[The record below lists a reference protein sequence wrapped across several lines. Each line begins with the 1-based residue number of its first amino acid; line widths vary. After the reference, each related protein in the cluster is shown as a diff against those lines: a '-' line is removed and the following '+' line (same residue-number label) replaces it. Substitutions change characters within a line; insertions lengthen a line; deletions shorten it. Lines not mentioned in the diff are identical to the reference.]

1 MKEIRMVDLKSQYHK
16 IKPEIDKSIAD
27 VIENTEFINGSQ
39 VKVFQQQLEN
49 YLNVKHVIPCG
60 NGTDALQIALMSLG
74 LQQGDEV
81 ITADFTFAATL
92 EVVALLGLKPV
103 IVDVDPSTFL
113 ISIEGIKK
121 AITKQT
127 KAIIPVHLF
136 GQCCDM
142 DAIMQIAK
150 EHHLKVIED
159 CAQATGAICK
169 FGGKDYHA
177 GTVGDM
183 GCTSFFPSK
192 NLGCYGDGGA
202 LMTNDDTLA
211 QLCRAIANHGMKTR
225 YYYDLIGVNSR
236 LDTIQAAVLNAK
248 LAHLDEY
255 NKARQAAAAFYDKA
269 FSASGKIAP
278 PAREP
283 KSTHIFHQYTLVLN
297 GVDRNGLKDYLQAKG
312 IPSMIYYPVP
322 LHLQKA
328 YEYLGNKEGDFL
340 VTEQL
345 CKSVISLPMHTELDN
360 DQLEYITQ
368 SVLAYIS

>member
-1 MKEIRMVDLKSQYHK
+1 MVDLKSQYQK
-16 IKPEIDKSIAD
+16 IKSEIDKSIAT
-27 VIENTEFINGSQ
+27 VLENTEFINGSQ
-39 VKVFQQQLEN
+39 VKVFQQQLEG

-60 NGTDALQIALMSLG
+60 NGTDALQIALMALG
-74 LQQGDEV
+74 LKQGDEV

-92 EVVALLGLKPV
+92 EVIALLGLKPV

-113 ISIEGIKK
+113 ISIDGIKK
-121 AITKQT
+121 AITDKT

-150 EHHLKVIED
+150 EHNLKVIED
-159 CAQATGAICK
+159 CAQATGAQCK
-169 FGGKDYHA
+169 FGEKEFHA
-177 GTVGDM
+177 GTVGDL

-211 QLCRAIANHGMKTR
+211 QLSRAIANHGMKTR
-225 YYYDLIGVNSR
+225 YYYELVGVNSR

-255 NKARQAAAAFYDKA
+255 NKARRAAAAFYDKA
-269 FSASGKIAP
+269 FSGIGKLKI
-278 PAREP
+278 PARAT

-297 GVDRNGLKDYLQAKG
+297 GIDRNGLKEHLQSKG

-322 LHLQKA
+322 LHVQKA
-328 YEYLGNKEGDFL
+328 YQYLGYKEGDFP

-345 CKSVISLPMHTELDN
+345 CRSVISLPMHTELDTE
-360 DQLEYITQ
+360 QLEYITQ